1 METDLSKL
9 ESDLIELSEEVGDL
23 IRNSRKE
30 LKNNDIREKGVHDL
44 VTSVDE
50 KAERRF
56 VSGLSELL
64 PEAGFIAEE
73 GTRSGQGERY
83 DWVIDPLDGTTNFVH
98 GIPSYCTSVAL
109 LEDRVPVLGVVHEVV
124 HGETF
129 HAKKGQGAR
138 LNGEKIAVSKNPD
151 LYDGLI
157 VTGFPGKGF
166 ENMDAYLEVF
176 KELLIKTRGARRL
189 GSAAA
194 DLCYVACGRFDVFYE
209 FGLKPWDVAAG
220 ALIVEEAGGR
230 ISDFSLSEQAI
241 FGGEIIASNRKV
253 HDAFY
258 ELFSRIYPVSSS

>member
-1 METDLSKL
+1 MDLKEL
-9 ESDLIELSEEVGDL
+9 EREL
-23 IRNSRKE
+23 IRISEDVGAMIRASREE
-30 LKNNDIREKGVHDL
+30 LRTDQIREKGVHDL

-50 KAERRF
+50 EAERRF
-56 VSGLSELL
+56 VNALRELL

-73 GTRSGQGERY
+73 GTDSSRGERY

-109 LEDRVPVLGVVHEVV
+109 LENGEPILGVVHEVV

-129 HAKKGQGAR
+129 HARKGNAAY
-138 LNGEKIAVSKNPD
+138 LNGAPISCSPNED
-151 LYDGLI
+151 LGDSLI
-157 VTGFPGKGF
+157 VTGFPQRDF
-166 ENMDAYLEVF
+166 ENMDAYLQLF
-176 KELLIKTRGARRL
+176 KEILLQTRGARRL

-230 ISDFSLSEQAI
+230 VSNFSLGSEAV
-241 FGGEIIASNRKV
+241 FKGEIIASNGKV
-253 HDAFY
+253 HEAFY
-258 ELFSRIYPVSSS
+258 KLFERIYPVPPS